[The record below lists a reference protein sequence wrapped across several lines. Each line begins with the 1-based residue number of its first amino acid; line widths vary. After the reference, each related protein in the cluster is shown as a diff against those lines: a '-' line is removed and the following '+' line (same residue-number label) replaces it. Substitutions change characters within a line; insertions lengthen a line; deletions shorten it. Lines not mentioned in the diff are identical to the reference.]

1 MSRLADDPSDAA
13 AARASDQ
20 HWRGGG
26 TSGEPPRGLR
36 AARLARGW
44 SQSRAARE
52 LSALGTA
59 VGGATAAP
67 ASLKSLLSRWENGH
81 ALPDPQNRALLAQ
94 LYERTPAELGIEP
107 AEPAASRSEEL
118 IAELAT
124 AAAVDSGVVSLWK
137 VQLAAARRLDDE
149 LGAAGAGRVVGALV
163 EQLGS
168 TYAHSLTR
176 AGRRRVAVVLAAASE
191 LAGAQSLDLGRHD
204 EAWHHFE
211 RARTIAAATE
221 LPVVAVAATAGLA
234 SVLVDLGRPQ
244 LAAELLSDVSV
255 GSEDPPA
262 GAVRLAAAR
271 GITSAAA
278 GDPAAMRAAFME
290 ARRAF
295 TGLSVDVV
303 EPLLPPVELV
313 DLDRWHGHA
322 LAVLGDT
329 SAVEPLEHALA
340 AEPPS
345 ARVRADIH
353 ADLAVALARE
363 HPDVASTH
371 ARSARELAMR
381 IGSNR
386 IPRRLSGSAP

>member
-1 MSRLADDPSDAA
+1 MSE
-13 AARASDQ
+13 
-20 HWRGGG
+20 
-26 TSGEPPRGLR
+26 EPARGLR

-44 SQSRAARE
+44 SQSQAARE

-59 VGGATAAP
+59 TGGATAAP

-94 LYERTPAELGIEP
+94 LYERTPAELGI
-107 AEPAASRSEEL
+107 AEPTDPAAGRSEEL

-124 AAAVDSGVVSLWK
+124 AAAADSGVVSLWK

-149 LGAAGAGRVVGALV
+149 LGAAGAGRVVRALV
-163 EQLGS
+163 EQLES

-176 AGRRRVAVVLAAASE
+176 AGRQRVGVVLAAASE
-191 LAGAQSLDLGRHD
+191 LAGAQALDLGRHD
-204 EAWHHFE
+204 EAWHHFD

-221 LPVVAVAATAGLA
+221 LPLVAVAATAGLA
-234 SVLVDLGRPQ
+234 SVLVDLGKPQ
-244 LAAELLSDVSV
+244 LAAELLSDVS
-255 GSEDPPA
+255 SEEQPA
-262 GAVRLAAAR
+262 GVVRLAAAR

-278 GDPAAMRAAFME
+278 GEAAAARAAFAE

-295 TGLSVDVV
+295 PRVTVEVV
-303 EPLLPPVELV
+303 EPTLPAIELA

-340 AEPPS
+340 AEPRS
-345 ARVRADIH
+345 ARVRAGIH

-363 HPDVASTH
+363 HPEMASTH

-381 IGSNR
+381 IGSSR
-386 IPRRLSGSAP
+386 IPHRLSGSTP